1 MDQKSASCVTT
12 TNLNFLCGKIE
23 TAAATDTTTT
33 NTTSSITTSNAN
45 IIATTTTTTTTT
57 TATTTTTDQIQSYFT
72 NLKQIPYSDLVI
84 KLMNSKKYSYVNLR
98 LMNFFSLLINL
109 RDSFRMMTPNFY

>member
-12 TNLNFLCGKIE
+12 TNLNFLCGKIK

-33 NTTSSITTSNAN
+33 NTTSNITTSNTN
-45 IIATTTTTTTTT
+45 IIATTTTTTTT
-57 TATTTTTDQIQSYFT
+57 TATTTTTDQIQSYYANF
-72 NLKQIPYSDLVI
+72 KQIPYSDLVI

-109 RDSFRMMTPNFY
+109 RDSFRMMTSNFY

>member
-1 MDQKSASCVTT
+1 MAMDQKSASCVTT
-12 TNLNFLCGKIE
+12 TNLNFLCGKIK

-33 NTTSSITTSNAN
+33 NTTSSITTSNTN
-45 IIATTTTTTTTT
+45 IIATTTTTTT

-72 NLKQIPYSDLVI
+72 NFKQIPYSDLVI
-84 KLMNSKKYSYVNLR
+84 KLMNSKKYSYVNLQ